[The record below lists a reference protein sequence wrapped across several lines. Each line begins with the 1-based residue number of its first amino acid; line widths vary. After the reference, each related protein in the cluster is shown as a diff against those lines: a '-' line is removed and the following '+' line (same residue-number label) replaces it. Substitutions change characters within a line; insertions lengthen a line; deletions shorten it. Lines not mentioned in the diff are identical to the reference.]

1 MSLLNS
7 ILPSLNRTP
16 APASVS
22 NDSAVQTVKPV
33 FEIKETAEA
42 FGVVVQL
49 PGVAKDGLE
58 LTLEDGLVRIVAR
71 RSTAVPTGWT
81 TLYRETTDSVYELL
95 LAHDN
100 AFAADKVAAELRD
113 GVLRLSLPKAEALKP
128 RKIAIDGTENVTALE
143 QRQQA

>member
-7 ILPSLNRTP
+7 ILPSLSRTP

-22 NDSAVQTVKPV
+22 SDSPVQTVKPV
-33 FEIKETAEA
+33 FEIKETSEA

-58 LTLEDGLVRIVAR
+58 LTLEDGLVRILGR
-71 RSTAVPTGWT
+71 RAATVPAGWT
-81 TLYRETTDSVYELL
+81 PLYRETSDATYELL
-95 LAHDN
+95 LSHDN
-100 AFAADKVAAELRD
+100 AFDADKVVAELRD

-128 RKIAIDGTENVTALE
+128 RKIAVN
-143 QRQQA
+143 